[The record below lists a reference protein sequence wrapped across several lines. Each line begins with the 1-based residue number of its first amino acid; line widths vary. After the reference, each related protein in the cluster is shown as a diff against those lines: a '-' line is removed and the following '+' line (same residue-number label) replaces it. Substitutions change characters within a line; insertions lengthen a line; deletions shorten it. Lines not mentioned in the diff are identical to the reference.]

1 MKKDRNP
8 ITRERGRTE
17 RLIHKAW
24 QFDQTC
30 YVWLHIANGVMDHES
45 VMDELFEDFMK
56 AYRRITFPTV
66 EIPEIACVRA
76 ERYGCIA
83 TEDTIIVGG
92 EIPRDVSLCKPPTYV
107 SNSESRIWHFAGGI
121 WLVDRETCFCEY
133 NADKKEGGMIIMFS
147 GKNIFQLLEKYPQ
160 LRNKIKIAKAGQ
172 CDWLVNNW

>member
-1 MKKDRNP
+1 M
-8 ITRERGRTE
+8 
-17 RLIHKAW
+17 
-24 QFDQTC
+24 
-30 YVWLHIANGVMDHES
+30 
-45 VMDELFEDFMK
+45 
-56 AYRRITFPTV
+56 
-66 EIPEIACVRA
+66 RA